1 MIKYRTN
8 LPQLSGGLFLTDGG
22 METTF
27 IFHDGIDL
35 NHFAAIDLL
44 NEVSGYETLLK
55 YYKTYIDIAKKNH
68 AGFVLES
75 ATWRASRDWGEKLGY
90 AVGNLSRL
98 NKLAIKVLEELRDE
112 YESAQTPMVISG
124 CVGPRGD
131 GYSPD
136 NFMSAD
142 EAERYH
148 REQIKT
154 FSETSADM
162 ISAMT
167 MTYVEEAIGIVNAA
181 TSVDMPVVIS
191 FTVETDGRL
200 PSGQSLQQAIEQ
212 IDAETDFAV
221 AYYMVN
227 CAHPTHFEHTL
238 STGSDWLQRIK
249 GIRANAS
256 AKSHAEL
263 DEMEELDDGNPEEFG
278 SQYQAFRKNL
288 QQLNVLGGCCG
299 TDHRHI
305 EAICNVDT
313 AVILN
318 YY

>member
-1 MIKYRTN
+1 MTKYRTN

-44 NEVSGYETLLK
+44 NDVSGYDKVLK

-75 ATWRASRDWGEKLGY
+75 ATWRASKDWGEKLGY
-90 AVGNLSRL
+90 AKGNLKRL
-98 NKLAIKVLEELRDE
+98 NKLAIQLLEELRSE
-112 YESAQTPMVISG
+112 NETELTPMVISG

-136 NFMSAD
+136 HFMTLN
-142 EAERYH
+142 EAEEYH
-148 REQIKT
+148 TEQIET
-154 FSETSADM
+154 FSKTSADM
-162 ISAMT
+162 ISALT
-167 MTYVEEAIGIVNAA
+167 ITYVEEAIGIVKAA
-181 TSVDMPVVIS
+181 ASVDMPVVIS

-212 IDAETDFAV
+212 VDAETDHKV

-227 CAHPTHFEHTL
+227 CAHPTHFEKTL
-238 STGSDWLQRIK
+238 LGDSDWLQRIR

-263 DEMEELDDGNPEEFG
+263 DEMEVLDDGNPEEFG
-278 SQYQAFRKNL
+278 CQYQAFRRNL
-288 QQLNVLGGCCG
+288 DQLNVLGGCCG

-305 EAICNVDT
+305 EAICNSV
-313 AVILN
+313 AAI
-318 YY
+318 